1 MISKSDINVVITST
15 ARVNIFRFYNNPGDE
30 ILLSDITDV
39 NLIITCGF
47 RREVAPAK
55 SMQVEM
61 HRS

>member
-15 ARVNIFRFYNNPGDE
+15 ARVNICRFYNNPGDE

-39 NLIITCGF
+39 NLIITFGF
-47 RREVAPAK
+47 GREVAPAK